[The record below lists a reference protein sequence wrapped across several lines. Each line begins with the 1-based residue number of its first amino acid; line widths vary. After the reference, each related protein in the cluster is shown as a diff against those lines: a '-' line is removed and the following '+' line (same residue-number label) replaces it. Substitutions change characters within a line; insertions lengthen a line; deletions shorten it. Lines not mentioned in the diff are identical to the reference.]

1 MQGMAGVA
9 DTKGKKQDDLRSLS
23 VPEDPRGGRAYQ
35 YVSTVIWL
43 ATYVKNRAAMGGITE
58 EQIIAQFEQNV
69 RKCMDPDWKEH

>member
-1 MQGMAGVA
+1 MT
-9 DTKGKKQDDLRSLS
+9 DDGKKPTPRSLS
-23 VPEDPRGGRAYQ
+23 VPEDPQGGRAYQ

-43 ATYVKNRAAMGGITE
+43 ATYVKTRAAMGGITE